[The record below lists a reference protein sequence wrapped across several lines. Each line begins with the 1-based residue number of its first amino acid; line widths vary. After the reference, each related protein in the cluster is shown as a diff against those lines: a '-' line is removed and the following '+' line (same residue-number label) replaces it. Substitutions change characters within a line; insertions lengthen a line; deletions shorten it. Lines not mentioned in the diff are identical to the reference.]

1 MYFVIHYK
9 FFCVV
14 SLNILKIHT
23 LLHVAVVYSF
33 TFCILFHLK
42 NILLFINPLDGYLYF
57 FIILCCNKNVAIN
70 ILVYVRL
77 WGCVCVCLY
86 FCWFYTKTEIIQS
99 QGVYKRFSVMV
110 NTARD
115 LSNFSQHGMIHFG
128 EYYDIHGIC
137 NSQCTLSYIL
147 VLHVIFRN
155 LTTIYVFLA
164 SPLYIMIITFII
176 YIYIASL
183 MRQCYTPCF
192 LAQ

>member
-1 MYFVIHYK
+1 
-9 FFCVV
+9 
-14 SLNILKIHT
+14 
-23 LLHVAVVYSF
+23 
-33 TFCILFHLK
+33 
-42 NILLFINPLDGYLYF
+42 
-57 FIILCCNKNVAIN
+57 
-70 ILVYVRL
+70 
-77 WGCVCVCLY
+77 
-86 FCWFYTKTEIIQS
+86 
-99 QGVYKRFSVMV
+99 MV

-176 YIYIASL
+176 SIYIASL

-192 LAQ
+192 FSTVNIYKKKKTILFFTQQFAISIALIFEVSSFPLVSFQWESMEINVFSVFNLPQLKRRSSFFFFLCENWKDFFYFWFSSTFPSLYSSLDIHNHLQLFNLSAEKCVS